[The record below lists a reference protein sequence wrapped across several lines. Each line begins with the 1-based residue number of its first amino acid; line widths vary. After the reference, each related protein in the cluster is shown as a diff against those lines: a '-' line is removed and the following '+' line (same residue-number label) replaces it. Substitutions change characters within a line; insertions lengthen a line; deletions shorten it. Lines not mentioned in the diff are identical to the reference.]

1 MHGNASTLNRKGGSE
16 MPVITVANPK
26 GGAGKSTATLV
37 LATSLAEQ
45 GASVVILDCD
55 PNRAIKGWRAGSS
68 RNPVLVD
75 GDVTES
81 SITAKLDEYRK
92 KFQFVFVDLEGTAS
106 RLMSRALARAQL
118 VVIPIQASPTD
129 AELAARAINLIQEEE
144 QAFEKS
150 IPYQILFT
158 RTSPAIATKLERQIT
173 SQLKASEVPMFR
185 NHLNERSAYKAMF
198 FYQLDLN
205 ELDSRDVNGLPAA
218 RDNAFRLAEELVN
231 LVIGAKE
238 AA

>member
-1 MHGNASTLNRKGGSE
+1 

-37 LATSLAEQ
+37 LATSPAQQ

-55 PNRAIKGWRAGSS
+55 PNRAIEGWRGGDSK
-68 RNPVLVD
+68 NPVIVD
-75 GDVTES
+75 GGITES
-81 SITAKLDEYRK
+81 TITAKLDEYRK

-129 AELAARAINLIQEEE
+129 AELAARAIRLIQEEE
-144 QAFEKS
+144 QAFEKT
-150 IPYQILFT
+150 IPYRVLFT
-158 RTSPAIATKLERQIT
+158 RTPAIATKLEKQIT
-173 SQLKASEVPMFR
+173 SQLTTSEVPMFR

-198 FYQLDLN
+198 FYQLDLD
-205 ELDSRDVNGLPAA
+205 ELQPSEVNGLPAA

-231 LVIGAKE
+231 LVIDVR
-238 AA
+238 AAA

>member
-1 MHGNASTLNRKGGSE
+1 

-37 LATSLAEQ
+37 LATSLAQQ
-45 GASVVILDCD
+45 GASVIILDCD
-55 PNRAIKGWRAGSS
+55 PNRAIAGWRGGSS
-68 RNPVLVD
+68 ENPVVVD
-75 GDVTES
+75 GRVTES
-81 SITAKLDEYRK
+81 TITAKLDDYRK

-118 VVIPIQASPTD
+118 VIIPIQASPTD
-129 AELAARAINLIQEEE
+129 AELAARAINLIHEEE
-144 QAFEKS
+144 QAFEKT
-150 IPYQILFT
+150 IPYRVLFT

-173 SQLKASEVPMFR
+173 SQLMASEVPIFR
-185 NHLNERSAYKAMF
+185 NHLNERSAYKALF
-198 FYQLDLN
+198 FYQLDLD
-205 ELDSRDVNGLPAA
+205 ELDPAEVNGLPAA

-231 LVIGAKE
+231 LVINVRE

>member
-1 MHGNASTLNRKGGSE
+1 

-37 LATSLAEQ
+37 LATSLAAQ
-45 GASVVILDCD
+45 GASVIILDCD
-55 PNRAIKGWRAGSS
+55 PNRAIDGWRAGSS
-68 RNPVLVD
+68 TNGVVVD
-75 GDVTES
+75 AGVTES
-81 SITAKLDEYRK
+81 TITGKLDEYRK

-129 AELAARAINLIQEEE
+129 AELAARAIRLIQEEE
-144 QAFEKS
+144 QAFEKV
-150 IPYQILFT
+150 IPYRILFT
-158 RTSPAIATKLERQIT
+158 RTSPAIATKLEKQIT
-173 SQLKASEVPMFR
+173 SQLTASEVPMFR

-198 FYQLDLN
+198 FYQRDLD
-205 ELDSRDVNGLPAA
+205 ELESADVNGLPAA

-231 LVIGAKE
+231 LVIDAR
-238 AA
+238 AAA